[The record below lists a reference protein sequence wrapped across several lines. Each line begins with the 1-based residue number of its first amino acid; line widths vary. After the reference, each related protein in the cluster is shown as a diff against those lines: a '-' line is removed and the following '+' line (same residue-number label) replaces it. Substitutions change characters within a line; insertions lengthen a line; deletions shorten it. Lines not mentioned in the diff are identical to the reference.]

1 MKTTTILSAL
11 AAVGSVIATPT
22 KSINEPPTKRDFSNT
37 PKVTPSGTAFY
48 DEDGTRFLMRGIAYQ
63 PGGSSANLDP
73 LSNPKVCLRDI
84 KHFENMGINTIR
96 VYSVDNLDDHDE
108 CMEAL
113 SKAGIYLVLDLN
125 NPSYSI
131 NREEPHDSY
140 NTIYIQNVLATV
152 EAFSQ
157 YDNMLAFFSGNEV
170 INHEKDT
177 DKTAPYIKAL
187 TRDIKNY
194 QRAHGLPRIPVGY
207 SAADTSHNIMEQAN
221 YFNCGSDD
229 ARADFFAFNDYSW
242 CNTDFLVSGWDKK
255 IQNFTDYGL
264 PIFLSEWGCIENRP
278 RKFDEWES
286 LMHTNTT
293 GVYSGGLMYEYTIED
308 NEFGIVEV
316 DGNKDNVKTGREYD
330 NLKSAL
336 AAYPSPTS
344 NHPAESTTH
353 AVECP
358 SSNSV
363 DWQVNP
369 TLIPSMPK
377 EAEKFFDERVRGEG
391 FGLKGAGSQFRA
403 DSGVAE
409 ESVESGV
416 PQATGNAANSDDDD
430 DAAMSLHVSVGA
442 LTISAVSIFFTLFGA
457 ALL

>member
-1 MKTTTILSAL
+1 MFLNTLTDM
-11 AAVGSVIATPT
+11 T
-22 KSINEPPTKRDFSNT
+22 KS
-37 PKVTPSGTAFY
+37 
-48 DEDGTRFLMRGIAYQ
+48 
-63 PGGSSANLDP
+63 
-73 LSNPKVCLRDI
+73 
-84 KHFENMGINTIR
+84 
-96 VYSVDNLDDHDE
+96 
-108 CMEAL
+108 
-113 SKAGIYLVLDLN
+113 
-125 NPSYSI
+125 
-131 NREEPHDSY
+131 
-140 NTIYIQNVLATV
+140 
-152 EAFSQ
+152 
-157 YDNMLAFFSGNEV
+157 
-170 INHEKDT
+170 
-177 DKTAPYIKAL
+177 
-187 TRDIKNY
+187 
-194 QRAHGLPRIPVGY
+194 
-207 SAADTSHNIMEQAN
+207 
-221 YFNCGSDD
+221 
-229 ARADFFAFNDYSW
+229 
-242 CNTDFLVSGWDKK
+242 
-255 IQNFTDYGL
+255 
-264 PIFLSEWGCIENRP
+264 LSEWGCIENRP

-293 GVYSGGLMYEYTIED
+293 GVYSGGLMYEYTIEE